1 MPDFAELRMDVERRF
16 PNLKRIEGL
25 NALIKTGF
33 GADTDLMVTIFDHAR
48 HLSGGEAE
56 LAIQQAMNTD
66 VGFLASVTR
75 SSSQT
80 VRDLARY
87 AVLLEAIRL
96 KLGLSSMAGGY
107 GALSAM
113 RKAMTDANH
122 EATARNEVIS
132 KARSIKDYED
142 RKRREAEA
150 ALALESARRKEE
162 ERKAALRR
170 QIDEQAVLVDSQLL
184 ALSEGLKARR
194 RAIRTEF
201 KLESLEYYS
210 RSLGAFISFSND
222 VDEILERVN
231 KVIDESRTATAETAE
246 LKKKIITGIFEAIKN
261 YAPPPFN
268 LAGAAVVKLIEVLPA
283 FPSDPPDAPPPV
295 ATDLTTRCV
304 NDHLRARPATLIDQ
318 VLAKQVL
325 PDPPAGFSVRKLMDH
340 CRGLGDEA
348 VRELVAGLILKAGLD
363 SDHDGAL
370 EARENRAAAAIV
382 GRPGA
387 FAQRFSDVNRFVQA
401 PGASVGAP
409 PAILARPV
417 AQRMVVHAEL
427 RRAHY
432 YRQLE
437 QFLSQLRTVSAH
449 PPGKIDDALK
459 KQTALFLYG
468 TTIAA
473 YFNTA
478 QTSLPPLQDSE
489 ITFLEAQGFVSRTS
503 SSTVSF
509 PLQYRVGRFGYYY
522 SDVFRICYVL
532 AKFARNPVNP
542 FHMFFVPARAGYDL
556 NADLARYLGEANWII
571 GDAKSRHGSSG
582 GALNTSYA
590 KALS

>member
-16 PNLKRIEGL
+16 ANLKRIEGL

-33 GADTDLMVTIFDHAR
+33 GADTDLMVTILDHAR
-48 HLSGGEAE
+48 HLPGGEAE
-56 LAIQQAMNTD
+56 VAIQQAMNTD

-87 AVLLEAIRL
+87 AVLLEAIL
-96 KLGLSSMAGGY
+96 VKLDRPRTTGGY

-113 RKAMTDANH
+113 RKALTDAND
-122 EATARNEVIS
+122 EATARNAVIS
-132 KARSIKDYED
+132 QARSIKDYED
-142 RKRREAEA
+142 RKRAEAAA
-150 ALALESARRKEE
+150 ALALEAATREEE

-170 QIDEQAVLVDSQLL
+170 EIAAHSDHVDSQLL
-184 ALSEGLKARR
+184 ALSEGFKARR

-201 KLESLEYYS
+201 KLDALEYYS
-210 RSLGAFISFSND
+210 RSLGAFMAFSND
-222 VDEILERVN
+222 IDEILAQVN
-231 KVIDESRTATAETAE
+231 KAIEDSRIATAETTE
-246 LKKKIITGIFEAIKN
+246 IKKKIITGIFEAIKN

-283 FPSDPPDAPPPV
+283 FPSDPPRGSPPV
-295 ATDLTTRCV
+295 ATDLTTQCV

-318 VLAKQVL
+318 ALAKQVL
-325 PDPPAGFSVRKLMDH
+325 PAPPAGFSVKKLMDH
-340 CRGLGDEA
+340 CRGIGDEA
-348 VRELVAGLILKAGLD
+348 VRELVAGLILKTGFD
-363 SDHDGAL
+363 TGRDGDL
-370 EARENRAAAAIV
+370 EARENRATAAIV
-382 GRPGA
+382 GRTGA
-387 FAQRFSDVNRFVQA
+387 FKQRFSDVNRIVQA
-401 PGASVGAP
+401 QGASVGGP
-409 PAILARPV
+409 PAVPIRPV

-437 QFLSQLRTVSAH
+437 QFLNQLRMVSAH

-473 YFNTA
+473 YSSTNR
-478 QTSLPPLQDSE
+478 TSLPPLQESD
-489 ITFLEAQGFVSRTS
+489 IAFLETQGFVSRTS
-503 SSTVSF
+503 SSTTSF
-509 PLQYRVGRFGYYY
+509 PLQYRTAILGYHY

-532 AKFARNPVNP
+532 AKFARNTVNP
-542 FHMFFVPARAGYDL
+542 FHVFFVPAHAGYDL
-556 NADLARYLGEANWII
+556 NADVTRYLAEANQII
-571 GDAKSRHGSSG
+571 GDTKSRHGSSG

-590 KALS
+590 AAVS